1 MTKLLI
7 IWLVPPIIGAIIGY
21 VTNALAI
28 KMLFRPLT
36 EKRLFGMRMPFTPG
50 ILPKQ
55 RHELA
60 QSIGRMV
67 ERELLT
73 PEIVRQRLRR
83 EDVRSGVRHN
93 IALFTE
99 NLLTAPLFRLFVK
112 GSEAAG
118 GVISGVLRG
127 FSQSPA
133 FETLFERLW
142 DMLSEKSGEF
152 GGKTL
157 REIFG
162 DERVEKI
169 RKNMEGS
176 LNTAIQNESAVIAGR
191 ASVTFY
197 TMFPQITDLCV
208 DFLNKKD
215 VRRTLEEQGRIFL
228 SGAIEKLGSVQRFF
242 ISLGKYDV
250 TLSEKMPE
258 IINDLISQLKH
269 ILENPNEQRKIAE
282 FFADS
287 AKQLLSDRANSERI
301 AKTALD
307 FVTTYADKPLK
318 DVFPSFF
325 SGESP
330 EDFHHIKEMLF
341 ASIKKKLA
349 GAETVEAANVAV
361 SVKESSKSPEFLTT
375 LLEEHQDWTLA
386 SVFLITP
393 EKKEAL
399 DAFICEKLLTLVD
412 EQIANILR
420 SVNIRLLVAERVDEL
435 DMIQVEHIILDIMA
449 DQLKWINILGAILGA
464 FIGIFQAAFS
474 WFTRAL

>member
-1 MTKLLI
+1 MMKTLI
-7 IWLVPPIIGAIIGY
+7 IWLVPPVIGAVIGY

-36 EKRLFGMRMPFTPG
+36 EKRFLGMRIPFTPG

-83 EDVRSGVRHN
+83 EDVRSGVRSN
-93 IALFTE
+93 IARFTE
-99 NLLTAPLFRLFVK
+99 NLLTTPLFRLFVK

-118 GVISGVLRG
+118 GAVSGILRG

-133 FETLFERLW
+133 FEALFERLW
-142 DMLSEKSGEF
+142 DSLAEKSAEF

-157 REIFG
+157 REIIG
-162 DERVEKI
+162 GERVEKA
-169 RKNMEGS
+169 RENMERS
-176 LNTAIQNESAVIAGR
+176 LNAAIQSDSAVIAGR
-191 ASVTFY
+191 ASVALY
-197 TMFPQITDLCV
+197 TMFPQIAGVCI
-208 DFLNKKD
+208 DFLNRDD

-228 SGAIEKLGSVQRFF
+228 SSAIEKLGSVRRFF

-250 TLSEKMPE
+250 TLSEQMPE
-258 IINDLISQLKH
+258 IINDLVNQLKH
-269 ILENPNEQRKIAE
+269 ILETPNEQRKIVG

-287 AKQLLSDRANSERI
+287 AERFLSDRANSGHI

-307 FVTTYADKPLK
+307 FAAAYADKPLK

-330 EDFHHIKEMLF
+330 GGLRYVKEILF
-341 ASIKKKLA
+341 ASIKNKLS
-349 GAETVEAANVAV
+349 GVETAKTAV
-361 SVKESSKSPEFLTT
+361 SVKESRKPAEFLTK

-393 EKKEAL
+393 EKKDAL
-399 DAFICEKLLTLVD
+399 DAFARDKLLALAD
-412 EQIANILR
+412 EQIANILQ

-435 DMIQVEHIILDIMA
+435 DMIQVERIILDIMA

-474 WFTRAL
+474 WFTRGL

>member
-7 IWLVPPIIGAIIGY
+7 IWLVPPAIGAFIGY
-21 VTNALAI
+21 VTNAIAI

-36 EKRLFGMRMPFTPG
+36 EKRFLGMRIPFTPG

-83 EDVRSGVRHN
+83 EDVRSGVGAK
-93 IALFTE
+93 IAFFTE
-99 NLLTAPLFRLFVK
+99 NLLTTPLSRLFAK
-112 GSEAAG
+112 RSGAFDGAIG
-118 GVISGVLRG
+118 GILRG

-133 FETLFERLW
+133 FEILFESLW
-142 DMLSEKSGEF
+142 NLLAEKGREY
-152 GGKTL
+152 GDKTL
-157 REIFG
+157 REIIG
-162 DERVEKI
+162 DAHVENMRKDMERT
-169 RKNMEGS
+169 
-176 LNTAIQNESAVIAGR
+176 LNDAIQNESGVIAGR
-191 ASVTFY
+191 ASVMLY
-197 TMFPQITDLCV
+197 TAFPQIAGLCV
-208 DFLNKKD
+208 DFLNRKD

-228 SGAIEKLGSVQRFF
+228 SSAIEKLGSVQRFF
-242 ISLGKYDV
+242 ASLGKYDV

-258 IINDLISQLKH
+258 IISDLVNQLKR

-287 AKQLLSDRANSERI
+287 TERFLSGKANSERI
-301 AKTALD
+301 AKAALD
-307 FVTTYADKPLK
+307 FAATYTDKPLK
-318 DVFPSFF
+318 DIFSSFF
-325 SGESP
+325 NAESP
-330 EDFHHIKEMLF
+330 ENFRSIRESLF
-341 ASIKKKLA
+341 AAIKNTLS
-349 GAETVEAANVAV
+349 G
-361 SVKESSKSPEFLTT
+361 KESASIATAAEKTPKATEFLAK
-375 LLEEHQDWTLA
+375 LFEERHDWTLA

-399 DAFICEKLLTLVD
+399 DAFVCEKLLALAD
-412 EQIANILR
+412 EQIANILQ
-420 SVNIRLLVAERVDEL
+420 SVNIRTLVAERVDEL

-449 DQLKWINILGAILGA
+449 DQLKWINIFGAILGA

-474 WFTRAL
+474 WFTRTL